1 MGMAKIPEEMS
12 WAKITQQRKK
22 KIKKKK
28 GINDSKQ
35 R

>member
-22 KIKKKK
+22 KRKKKRNK
-28 GINDSKQ
+28 RQ
-35 R
+35 